1 MSLDNLEYSVM
12 LTSLAKKAGEV
23 SVPVT
28 RLASLLVATGLV
40 TAGQLVLAQVYRV
53 YTKPVFNFVIVYR
66 SPTLSPCSPW
76 STRTSTTASHFWS
89 VPSPS
94 GRADGGKR

>member
-23 SVPVT
+23 NIPVT

-40 TAGQLVLAQVYRV
+40 TGGQLVLAQVHLYLTGFSMKS
-53 YTKPVFNFVIVYR
+53 YT
-66 SPTLSPCSPW
+66 S
-76 STRTSTTASHFWS
+76 A
-89 VPSPS
+89 
-94 GRADGGKR
+94 